1 MRIGSIKRKL
11 QKPLLFRGG
20 VGAGFV
26 WLRRH
31 CLKTTDPTPIPSPEE
46 EGGRRDISWAAL
58 LLALFATTA
67 GYGHPATPPNANW
80 PHYGGQYD
88 EAGYAALDQINRQN
102 IKRLGLAWSLDLPG
116 EQSLEATPIAV
127 GGVLY
132 FTGSFADVYA
142 VSVATGRQLWKH
154 EVRVWEHNPEKM
166 HYIFPLNRGV
176 AFADSRVF
184 VGATDGRLIALD
196 AKSGHEL
203 WSVETVEHDDRR
215 TITGA
220 PRAFNGKV
228 IIGQGGGDSGSR
240 GYVTAYDQVTGR
252 QVWRFYVA
260 PGSPEQNRPK
270 NNGGD
275 AVMEMAA
282 KTWGTGDYW
291 NTGTGGTVW
300 HGITFDPELNRIYIG
315 TGNSGPY
322 NPRKRDPGGGDNL
335 FLASVVAL
343 DADTGKYIWHYQ
355 VNPREAWDYKAAAG
369 MVTATLII
377 DGRLRK
383 VLMQAPTNGFF
394 YVLDRETGKLISAE
408 KIGKATWA
416 DHIDLTTGRPV
427 ELPGIRYEHGPVVI
441 WPWTAGVHNWQ
452 AMSYNPQTGL
462 VYVPT
467 MQLDFRFTPAPD
479 TFLGVIATP
488 EFTDDPHDGKGALVA
503 WDPVAQKV
511 RWTHWQRYMWNG
523 GTLSTAGGL
532 VFQGD
537 NEGWLTAYDAA
548 DGNQLWR
555 FNAGLGII
563 APPVSYSWRGTQ
575 YVSLL
580 VGWAGP
586 NPYGHGLMPTG
597 WRYNA
602 QPRRLLTF
610 RLGGRAKLPPTAPYD
625 ETVHPVDD
633 PAMVLDPAAVAAGA
647 KLYLPCSG
655 CHGGQAQSAGAP
667 GPDLR
672 ESAIAMDR
680 ALFGKVV
687 AGGASLAKGMPQFA
701 NFSERQ
707 LDQLY
712 SYVRAMAREEKQRIA
727 AAGSK

>member
-1 MRIGSIKRKL
+1 MRRGWTVREAK
-11 QKPLLFRGG
+11 KPLPFRGG
-20 VGAGFV
+20 VGVGAV
-26 WLRRH
+26 MRTQSIPDSPL
-31 CLKTTDPTPIPSPEE
+31 PSIPSPEG
-46 EGGRRDISWAAL
+46 EGRKQRFAWT
-58 LLALFATTA
+58 ALFLAIAAPTHA
-67 GYGHPATPPNANW
+67 AAPPNADW

-88 EAGYAALDQINRQN
+88 EAGYAALNQINRSN

-116 EQSLEATPIAV
+116 EQALEATPIAV
-127 GGVLY
+127 DGVLY

-142 VSVATGRQLWKH
+142 VSIATGRLLWKH
-154 EVRVWEHNPEKM
+154 EVRAWQHNPDKL

-176 AFADSRVF
+176 AYASGRVF

-196 AKSGHEL
+196 AKSGAEL
-203 WSVETVEHDDRR
+203 WSAETVRRDDKR

-228 IIGQGGGDSGSR
+228 IIGQGGGDAGER
-240 GYVTAYDQVTGR
+240 GYVTAYDQQTGR
-252 QVWRFYVA
+252 QVWRFYTV
-260 PGSPEQNRPK
+260 PGSPEENR
-270 NNGGD
+270 GD
-275 AVMEMAA
+275 PAMEAAA
-282 KTWGTGDYW
+282 KTWGGEYW
-291 NTGTGGTVW
+291 KSGTGGTAW
-300 HGITFDPELNRIYIG
+300 HGMTFDPEMNRIYVG

-322 NPRKRDPGGGDNL
+322 DPRKRSPGGGDNL
-335 FLASVVAL
+335 YLASVVAL

-355 VNPREAWDYKAAAG
+355 VNPREAWDYKATAG
-369 MVTATLII
+369 MVTATLTIE
-377 DGRLRK
+377 GHPRK

-408 KIGKATWA
+408 KIGKASWA
-416 DHIDLTTGRPV
+416 DHIDLETGRPV
-427 ELPGIRYEHGPVVI
+427 ELPGIRYENGPVVI

-452 AMSYNPQTGL
+452 AMSYSPQSGL

-467 MQLDFRFTPAPD
+467 MQLGFRFTPAPD

-488 EFTDDPHDGKGALVA
+488 EFTDDPRDGKGALIA
-503 WDPVAQKV
+503 WDPVGQV
-511 RWTHWQRYMWNG
+511 PRWRVDQRWMWNG
-523 GTLSTAGGL
+523 GTLATAGGL

-537 NEGWLTAYDAA
+537 NEGRLTAYDAA
-548 DGNQLWR
+548 DGTQLWR

-563 APPVSYSWRGTQ
+563 APPISYAWRGTQ

-586 NPYGHGLMPTG
+586 NPYGNGLMPTG

-610 RLGGRAKLPPTAPYD
+610 KLGGRAKLPRNAPYD
-625 ETVHPVDD
+625 ETVHPLDD
-633 PAMVLDPAAVAAGA
+633 PALVLDPAAVAAGA
-647 KLYLPCSG
+647 KLYPPCSG

-672 ESAIAMDR
+672 ESALAMDR
-680 ALFGKVV
+680 ALFAKVV
-687 AGGASLAKGMPQFA
+687 RDGAALPKGMPRFA
-701 NFSERQ
+701 NFSEAQ

-712 SYVRAMAREEKQRIA
+712 SYIRSMAREEKLRIA
-727 AAGSK
+727 AAGAK